1 MVSRKLAASV
11 IGAGLV
17 VSGVMI
23 APGCSADPDQP
34 ARESITPPPRGSGGV
49 QGAAGEKG
57 KSGQIVGDV
66 PQGGKGKDAL

>member
-34 ARESITPPPRGSGGV
+34 ARESISAPRTGGGV
-49 QGAAGEKG
+49 IDTSKEKTKVPKPAGKTG
-57 KSGQIVGDV
+57 PD
-66 PQGGKGKDAL
+66 